1 MRPHGA
7 EPERAEGGQ
16 DARRQAQLD
25 ERIGNGAGLANSP
38 IVGIGCKWAITTG
51 WDVVGG
57 DGVASECNQDA
68 EISMDYSSLDDSEA
82 GLDAWLHGPG
92 GRGRLPEG
100 VLDTVSTFK
109 RTVEQVRGS
118 LAYTGRIGNACR
130 KKSRPPA
137 GDPP

>member
-25 ERIGNGAGLANSP
+25 ERIGNGAGLAYSP
-38 IVGIGCKWAITTG
+38 IIGIGCKRAITTG
-51 WDVVGG
+51 WDAVGEY
-57 DGVASECNQDA
+57 GVASECNQAA

-92 GRGRLPEG
+92 GRGR
-100 VLDTVSTFK
+100 
-109 RTVEQVRGS
+109 
-118 LAYTGRIGNACR
+118 
-130 KKSRPPA
+130 
-137 GDPP
+137 